1 MIINSEAN
9 LGRVISRAISEG
21 RLDAVGRIIRLIH
34 GKAGGATLL
43 GVSPIT
49 DYVIDGSL
57 MVADDLKAPMAFIAS
72 LNQVDYDGGYTGYTP
87 QSFVSVIKDKVK
99 RMSID
104 SLIIISLDHCGP
116 WLKDKHVELNLS
128 LNEAMDECRK
138 SLEQAIKAGYDL
150 IHIDATIDAEAS
162 HPPEPE
168 TVAERT
174 INLIEYAEDLRKSE
188 GLGPLGYEVGSD
200 RWGYRD
206 AEHVVKL
213 VSLILSGLKRRN
225 LSIDVTF
232 AVGDVGT
239 SVKPGNRLNV
249 NRAIELVNALSKHGI
264 LLKVHS
270 ADYIENPQDFPSIGV
285 GGANVGPMFADL
297 IYRRIKEL
305 ALIES
310 SLKPRESSGII
321 NALLNELSREPSVL
335 KYVSSIEELK
345 SLIGDSREFL
355 LGLMTRYVWSRDA
368 VRHALS
374 ILKSNLRSINVDVD
388 KELIS
393 IVMNSVKHLMLNFN
407 LQGSLLMLKQP
418 AT

>member
-1 MIINSEAN
+1 
-9 LGRVISRAISEG
+9 
-21 RLDAVGRIIRLIH
+21 
-34 GKAGGATLL
+34 
-43 GVSPIT
+43 
-49 DYVIDGSL
+49 
-57 MVADDLKAPMAFIAS
+57 
-72 LNQVDYDGGYTGYTP
+72 
-87 QSFVSVIKDKVK
+87 
-99 RMSID
+99 
-104 SLIIISLDHCGP
+104 
-116 WLKDKHVELNLS
+116 
-128 LNEAMDECRK
+128 
-138 SLEQAIKAGYDL
+138 
-150 IHIDATIDAEAS
+150 
-162 HPPEPE
+162 
-168 TVAERT
+168 
-174 INLIEYAEDLRKSE
+174 LRKSE

-200 RWGYRD
+200 RWGYKD
-206 AEHVVKL
+206 IEHMVKL

-225 LSIDVTF
+225 LSVDVTF
-232 AVGDVGT
+232 AVGDAGT

-249 NRAIELVNALSKHGI
+249 NKAIELMNALSKHGI

-270 ADYIENPQDFPSIGV
+270 ADYIENPQDFPSIGI
-285 GGANVGPMFADL
+285 GGANVGPMFTDL

-310 SLKPRESSGII
+310 NLKPREASGII
-321 NALLNELSREPSVL
+321 NVLLNELSREHGVL

-407 LQGSLLMLKQP
+407 LQGSLLMLKQL